1 MFSSEL
7 PIWAAIILGIHFSM
21 LAVLCLFGLHRL
33 SMVFRWFLHKNHEP
47 VANKTFDT
55 LPKLTV
61 QIPLYNE
68 RLVAQRIVDNVAA
81 FDYPRDRLQIQI
93 VDDSTDET
101 VDLIAA
107 RVEHF
112 KSNGIDISHVR
123 RSDRTGYKAGALK
136 HAMQFATG
144 EFIAIFDA
152 DFIPHPSLLRDTVNH
167 FADDV
172 VGMVQY
178 RWEHLNRF
186 SSKLTETQA
195 MVLDAHFGL
204 EQKVRCSSGVLL
216 NFNGTAGMWR
226 TKAIIDAGHWSAD
239 TLTEDLDLSY
249 RAQMR
254 GWKMQYLNNVSC
266 QGELPAD
273 MNAFKSQ
280 QHRWVKGGVQVMK
293 KLLGK
298 VWRSPI
304 SLKAKLEA
312 TYHLS
317 NNLAYLIMLL
327 HTVFLLIPSILIR
340 DYYGFEYLLWIDL
353 PLLLL
358 SSGGHL
364 IYLVFGQVSLKH
376 SLKTAL
382 INVPRMMLLGIQ
394 LAFNNAKAATEALC
408 GKESEFVR
416 TPKSG
421 ELGNDALPIA
431 VEVGDNNNS
440 PIANQL
446 YKAVAPKG
454 AVIELLLAI
463 IYSLVFLWSVY
474 AQMWFVT
481 PFLFLLMV
489 GFIDAAW
496 HNLSGQLK
504 LRSYQ

>member
-1 MFSSEL
+1 MFSSDV
-7 PIWAAIILGIHFSM
+7 PIWATLVLGVHFS
-21 LAVLCLFGLHRL
+21 LLLVLCIFGLHRL
-33 SMVFRWFLHKNHEP
+33 SMVLRWYFHRHDEP
-47 VANKTFDT
+47 VANKKFTV

-61 QIPLYNE
+61 QVPLYNE
-68 RLVAQRIVDNVAA
+68 RTVAQRVVDAVAA
-81 FDYPRDRLQIQI
+81 FDYPKDRLQIQI

-101 VDLIAA
+101 IGLIAA
-107 RVEHF
+107 RVTHH
-112 KSNGIDISHVR
+112 KANGLDITHVR
-123 RSDRTGYKAGALK
+123 RTDRVGYKAGALK
-136 HAMQFATG
+136 HAMQYSTG

-152 DFIPHPSLLRDTVNH
+152 DFTPHPSLLRDTIDH

-186 SSKLTETQA
+186 SSKLTQTQA
-195 MVLDAHFGL
+195 MVLDAHFGI
-204 EQKVRCSSGVLL
+204 EQRVRCSSGVLL

-226 TKAIIDAGHWSAD
+226 TEAIIDAGHWSAD

-254 GWKMQYLNNVSC
+254 GWKMQYLNAVSC

-304 SLKAKLEA
+304 SFKAKLEA

-317 NNLAYLIMLL
+317 NNLAYLIMLF
-327 HTVFLLIPSILIR
+327 HTTFLLLPSIWIR
-340 DYYGFEYLLWIDL
+340 AYYSMEYILWLDL
-353 PLLLL
+353 PLLAL

-364 IYLVFGQVSLKH
+364 VYLVFGQYALKR
-376 SLKTAL
+376 SMKTAFL
-382 INVPRMMLLGIQ
+382 NVPRLMLLGIQ
-394 LAFNNAKAATEALC
+394 LAFNNAKAATEALR

-421 ELGNDALPIA
+421 DLGQAALPVDNSENKPSAIA
-431 VEVGDNNNS
+431 E
-440 PIANQL
+440 QL
-446 YKAVAPKG
+446 YKTVPPKD
-454 AVIELLLAI
+454 AFVELLLAM
-463 IYSLVFLWSVY
+463 IYTVVFLWAVY
-474 AQMWFVT
+474 AQMWFVL
-481 PFLFLLMV
+481 PFLLLLML
-489 GFIDAAW
+489 GFVDAAY
-496 HNLSGQLK
+496 HSFNGQFKLK
-504 LRSYQ
+504 QQP

>member
-1 MFSSEL
+1 MFSSDL
-7 PIWAAIILGIHFSM
+7 PLWATLVLGVHFSLL
-21 LAVLCLFGLHRL
+21 LAMSVFGLHRL
-33 SMVFRWFLHKNHEP
+33 SMVFRWYLHRNDEP
-47 VANKTFDT
+47 IAHTTFST
-55 LPKLTV
+55 LPKITV
-61 QIPLYNE
+61 QVPIYNE
-68 RLVAQRIVDNVAA
+68 RTVAQRIVDAVAA
-81 FDYPRDRLQIQI
+81 FDYPKDRLQIQI

-101 VDLIAA
+101 IRLIAA
-107 RVEHF
+107 RVAHH
-112 KSNGIDISHVR
+112 KADGIDISHVQR
-123 RSDRTGYKAGALK
+123 TDRKGYKAGALK
-136 HAMQFATG
+136 HAMQYSTG

-152 DFIPHPSLLRDTVNH
+152 DFIPVPSLLRDTIDH
-167 FADDV
+167 FADEV

-186 SSKLTETQA
+186 RSKLTETQA
-195 MVLDAHFGL
+195 MVLDAHFGI

-226 TKAIIDAGHWSAD
+226 ADAIIDAGHWSAD

-254 GWKMQYLNNVSC
+254 GWKLQYLNTISC

-317 NNLAYLIMLL
+317 NNLAYLVMLV
-327 HTVFLLIPSILIR
+327 HTAFLLLPSIWVR
-340 DYYGFEYLLWIDL
+340 DHFGLEYLLWLDL
-353 PLLLL
+353 PLLVL

-364 IYLVFGQVSLKH
+364 VYLVFGQYALKR
-376 SLKTAL
+376 SMKTAFL
-382 INVPRMMLLGIQ
+382 NVPRLMLLGIQ
-394 LAFNNAKAATEALC
+394 LAFNNAKAATEALR
-408 GKESEFVR
+408 GNESEFVR

-421 ELGNDALPIA
+421 DLGNSNMPMQGSEKESSGTAT
-431 VEVGDNNNS
+431 
-440 PIANQL
+440 QL

-454 AVIELLLAI
+454 AFIELLLAV
-463 IYSLVFLWSVY
+463 IYTVVFLWATY
-474 AQMWFVT
+474 IQMWFVL
-481 PFLFLLMV
+481 PFLLLLML
-489 GFIDAAW
+489 GFIDAACR
-496 HNLSGQLK
+496 NFFGQLK
-504 LRSYQ
+504 LKQQP